1 MYLRTDFSSF
11 SYFCSVQ
18 FPINLKILI
27 ELNSM
32 KKILALSV
40 LVLFGLVSLANAGIK
55 TEEIEYSHN
64 GAKLTGYLAYDDSKS
79 GKRPGVI
86 VVHEWWGHNDH
97 ARNRSK
103 MLAEAGYTAF
113 ALDMYGSGKLAN
125 HPKKAGEFM
134 NAAFSNWLDS
144 QARYNKALEILK
156 GHKTVDATR
165 IGSIG
170 FCFGGAVSIKMAK
183 GGADL
188 KGVVAFHSA
197 LPIEPAITK
206 NSMKSAVLII
216 NGSEDGFLKPESVA
230 SFSLDMFKANVDFTY
245 MNLKGVKHS
254 YTNPQA
260 DEFAKKFNISALQY
274 NKKADEQAWAAM
286 LSFFKRVFN

>member
-1 MYLRTDFSSF
+1 
-11 SYFCSVQ
+11 
-18 FPINLKILI
+18 
-27 ELNSM
+27 M
-32 KKILALSV
+32 KKLFAVIALLSFV
-40 LVLFGLVSLANAGIK
+40 TLANAEVK

-64 GAKLTGYLAYDDSKS
+64 GTKLTGYLAYDDSKS

-97 ARNRSK
+97 ARNRAK
-103 MLAEAGYTAF
+103 MLAQAGYTAL

-134 NAAFSNWLDS
+134 NAAFSNWPDS
-144 QARYNKALEILK
+144 QARYNTALEILK

-188 KGVVAFHSA
+188 KGIVGFHSA
-197 LPIEPAITK
+197 LPMEPAITK
-206 NSMKSAVLII
+206 NSMKAAVLII
-216 NGSEDGFLKPESVA
+216 NGSEDGFLKPEMVA
-230 SFSLDMFKANVDFTY
+230 AFSEDMFKANVDFTY

-260 DEFAKKFNISALQY
+260 DEFSKKFNIPALEY
-274 NKKADEQAWAAM
+274 NKKADKQAWAAM
-286 LSFFKRVFN
+286 LKFFERVFE